1 MAFVPPTGAVL
12 RRATGADIAARCTL
26 RKTSL
31 SIVERIAKT
40 EGTTAILKTVH
51 PALRHEARV
60 HELAARFRICAAR
73 LLATSA
79 PDEDPAWLLIE
90 DLGEDAG
97 KGALL
102 PEQIAQ
108 ALIDLAALHR
118 HYAAES
124 VILYSDILRCD
135 SAWLEEMRRDLP
147 ATFAHLQ
154 RVHGLDIDG
163 QVQRRFDA
171 RLAHLAETLER
182 YPLTLVHGDFDPG
195 NLARLDD
202 DRVAAFDWGLGHAN
216 VPLVDL
222 AHMIGALDAE
232 NRIPIVAAYLEA
244 LDLTDPYAA
253 TSEAA
258 IARLVELGDQLHKV
272 FFIRWHS
279 RIVVNG
285 WGPAQPY
292 LDTLQNRILAIAQT

>member
-1 MAFVPPTGAVL
+1 MAFAPPTGAVL
-12 RRATGADIAARCTL
+12 RQATGTDLAARYTL
-26 RKTSL
+26 SKTSL
-31 SIVERIAKT
+31 SIVERVART
-40 EGTTAILKTVH
+40 DGTTAILKTVH
-51 PALRHEARV
+51 PALRREARV
-60 HELAARFRICAAR
+60 HELAACFRICAAH
-73 LLATSA
+73 LLAASA

-90 DLGEDAG
+90 DLGEGAG
-97 KGALL
+97 KGALR

-118 HYAAES
+118 HYATKS
-124 VILYSDILRCD
+124 VSLDSDIPRCD
-135 SAWLEEMRRDLP
+135 GTWLEEMRLHMP
-147 ATFAHLQ
+147 ATFTHLQ

-163 QVQRRFDA
+163 QVQRRFDT
-171 RLAHLAETLER
+171 RLAHLAETLEH

-202 DRVAAFDWGLGHAN
+202 GRVAALDWGLGHAN

-232 NRIPIVAAYLEA
+232 SRIPIAAAYLEA
-244 LDLTDPYAA
+244 LDLPAPYAA

-285 WGPAQPY
+285 WGPARPY
-292 LDTLQNRILAIAQT
+292 LDTLQDRVLAVAQT